1 MPRYVALDWDDQQ
14 IRAVFATLQ
23 GESITIEDALTLA
36 IDTDKGPDNLAA
48 LAETIRQSVAD
59 HRYRAAEAL
68 ITIRR
73 ADVELRLLSLPT
85 VPEEELPEIVRFQAL
100 QDFSEISEDWPI
112 DYLRVSD
119 APGEMTVLAATVPKD
134 RVARFSAITEKAEL
148 KAKSIILRPCAAGSL
163 VNHQTSIKQERIQLM
178 VDEFGTGLELT
189 VLKDKVATFIRT
201 VQRPT
206 GPSRVNLLAGE
217 IRRTIVAAQNQMG
230 GDRVE
235 QVIVFGAGPDHEA
248 AREQLEERLE
258 ITVTSIDPFEDPT
271 INRKSPSLTI
281 EDPSLFTAALGL
293 LVNQNDPGAAV
304 LDFLNPRKVE
314 EPKSKRPMAIA
325 SIAGV
330 GSVLLLLTAACWWY
344 LSSLDQQIL
353 ELQRTSQ
360 GLRKNVETAEARIS
374 EYKSVQQWMRG
385 DVNWLDEMR
394 DISTELPPPDQA
406 KVREFRANISPSG
419 NGLIVLEGIVDNQQ
433 TISAV
438 ERNLRDERHRVRGEG
453 GLFEEQDDK
462 YPWRFKE
469 TITVET
475 SPTKSKK
482 NPTTNQ
488 RPTTTPQQTNNNR
501 AQQP

>member
-14 IRAVFATLQ
+14 IRAIFANLQ
-23 GESITIEDALTLA
+23 GDSITIDDALTLS
-36 IDTDKGPDNLAA
+36 IDTAKSSDNLAA
-48 LAETIRQSVAD
+48 LVETIRETVSD

-85 VPEEELPEIVRFQAL
+85 VPDEELPDIVRFQAL
-100 QDFSEISEDWPI
+100 RDFSEISEDWPI
-112 DYLRVSD
+112 DYLRVSE

-134 RVARFSAITEKAEL
+134 RVDRFSAITEKAEL
-148 KAKSIILRPCAAGSL
+148 KAKSVILRPCAAGSL
-163 VNHQTSIKQERIQLM
+163 VNHQTSIKQEHIQLM

-230 GDRVE
+230 GERVE

-248 AREQLEERLE
+248 ACKQLEERLDL
-258 ITVTSIDPFEDPT
+258 TVTSIDPFEDLKL
-271 INRKSPSLTI
+271 IRKSRSETI
-281 EDPSLFTAALGL
+281 EEPGLFAAALGL

-314 EPKSKRPMAIA
+314 EPKSKRPVAIA
-325 SIAGV
+325 SIAGAA
-330 GSVLLLLTAACWWY
+330 SVLLLLAAGCWWY

-353 ELQRTSQ
+353 ELQRSSQ

-374 EYKSVQQWMRG
+374 EYKSVQEWMRG
-385 DVNWLDEMR
+385 DINWLDEMR

-433 TISAV
+433 TISTV

-469 TITVET
+469 TIVVET
-475 SPTKSKK
+475 TPMKTKKTA
-482 NPTTNQ
+482 TTKQ
-488 RPTTTPQQTNNNR
+488 PQTTTTQQTNNNR